1 MLFCVAVVPNDVPGV
16 VSCCVLLCYGVFCV
30 AVAPGDVPG
39 VPSLGAF
46 CYIMVCCFV
55 LL

>member
-1 MLFCVAVVPNDVPGV
+1 MPNDVLCV
-16 VSCCVLLCYGVFCV
+16 ISWHVLLHYGVFCV

-46 CYIMVCCFV
+46 YYIMVCCFV